1 MIMAYA
7 QNKYSVLMNL
17 SRFSDVCLQ

>member
-1 MIMAYA
+1 MAYA